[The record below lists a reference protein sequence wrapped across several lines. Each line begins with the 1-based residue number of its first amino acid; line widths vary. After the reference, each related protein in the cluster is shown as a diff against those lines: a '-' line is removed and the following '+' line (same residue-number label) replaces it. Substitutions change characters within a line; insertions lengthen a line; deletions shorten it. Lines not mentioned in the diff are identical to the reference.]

1 MVKTEIDDYCGK
13 IFTYIA
19 LQDNP
24 LRFNELY
31 KALSKADFKI
41 SRPTLI
47 AHLNHLRKHKV
58 ITRKTRGKQEVS
70 YEVNWEKLDYLKYHR
85 DFRKQVER
93 IQENKGTFEKFGLDE
108 KITYISLILGL
119 IEVVKLEYEIRSF
132 LEPNRRFEATLAFLF
147 TRSYLEPFR
156 WYLLRDCIKSEQTA
170 KEALALVEKLEAK
183 IRAELY

>member
-1 MVKTEIDDYCGK
+1 MVKAELDEYCEK
-13 IFTYIA
+13 IFAFIA

-31 KALSKADFKI
+31 KALNKADFKI

-58 ITRKTRGKQEVS
+58 IIRKTKGKQEVS
-70 YEVNWEKLDYLKYHR
+70 YDVNWAKLDYLKYHK
-85 DFRKQVER
+85 DFRKHAER
-93 IQENKGTFEKFGLDE
+93 IQKNKATFDQFGLDE
-108 KITYISLILGL
+108 KITYVSLILGL
-119 IEVVKLEYEIRSF
+119 MEVVKLEYEIRAF
-132 LEPNRRFEATLAFLF
+132 LEPNRRFEATLAHLF

-156 WYLLRDCIKSEQTA
+156 MYLLRDCIKSEQTA
-170 KEALALVEKLEAK
+170 KEALALVEKLEQK